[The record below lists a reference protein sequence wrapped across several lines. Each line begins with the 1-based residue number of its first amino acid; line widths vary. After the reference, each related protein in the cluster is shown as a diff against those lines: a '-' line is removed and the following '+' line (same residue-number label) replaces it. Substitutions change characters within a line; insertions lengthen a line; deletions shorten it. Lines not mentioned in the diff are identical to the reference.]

1 MKQMGYFAKFEIR
14 SNANVYTDPFQIWI
28 SGKLMEQIN
37 LEPLQMEVLRLRDYP
52 DFENM
57 TPEEL
62 EQFKKE
68 YEWFQKASAERIA
81 ERIAE
86 IEKKALKRLR
96 NRRRGL
102 SLRDYIEK

>member
-1 MKQMGYFAKFEIR
+1 M
-14 SNANVYTDPFQIWI
+14 
-28 SGKLMEQIN
+28 
-37 LEPLQMEVLRLRDYP
+37 RDYP

-96 NRRRGL
+96 KRRRG
-102 SLRDYIEK
+102 SLRDYIEE

>member
-1 MKQMGYFAKFEIR
+1 
-14 SNANVYTDPFQIWI
+14 
-28 SGKLMEQIN
+28 
-37 LEPLQMEVLRLRDYP
+37 
-52 DFENM
+52 M